1 MASAIKSWKKV
12 VNLISYLL
20 SAKRTLKMFSPSY
33 RSGSRRSRSRS
44 RSRVPARRRY
54 SRSRS
59 QSGSEGE
66 SYGGSSQTDRRDYS
80 RRKDHSRKR
89 RRSRSED
96 LDSTPHRHTSNA
108 LVPVGF
114 TRHAEEESSDTSEG
128 DDEGPEDDKREGLD
142 RFRSRSKKIRKVD
155 VSNPLSTFRK
165 QVRQR
170 KQYLLP
176 SKFVKEEWMGLRGM
190 DADGR
195 FI

>member
-1 MASAIKSWKKV
+1 MSS
-12 VNLISYLL
+12 L
-20 SAKRTLKMFSPSY
+20 SS

-80 RRKDHSRKR
+80 RSSARKDHSRKR

-128 DDEGPEDDKREGLD
+128 DDEGTVKCRTDIMSTSKI
-142 RFRSRSKKIRKVD
+142 SRGSSRWT
-155 VSNPLSTFRK
+155 SPQGCLSPGT
-165 QVRQR
+165 
-170 KQYLLP
+170 
-176 SKFVKEEWMGLRGM
+176 RGP
-190 DADGR
+190 AWTKG
-195 FI
+195 

>member
-1 MASAIKSWKKV
+1 MS
-12 VNLISYLL
+12 
-20 SAKRTLKMFSPSY
+20 SPAA

-44 RSRVPARRRY
+44 RSRTPARRRS

-59 QSGSEGE
+59 GSGSEGE
-66 SYGGSSQTDRRDYS
+66 SFGGSSQTYRRDYS
-80 RRKDHSRKR
+80 RSSARKDLSRKR

-96 LDSTPHRHTSNA
+96 LDSTPRRHTSNSS
-108 LVPVGF
+108 VPVRF
-114 TRHAEEESSDTSEG
+114 TRQAEEESSDTS
-128 DDEGPEDDKREGLD
+128 DDDGPEDDRHEGLD
-142 RFRSRSKKIRKVD
+142 RVRSRSKKIRRVD

-190 DADGR
+190 DTDGKFIQQEDNKADEWKSVAKSDR
-195 FI
+195 LV